1 MWGREVGG
9 HLQESVHGMHSQ
21 LWRQVS
27 KGSVTMAYAE
37 VTYDYNTH
45 SVYPTKMLHQ
55 FLQNVNVFV
64 MYAMFTLIL
73 VI

>member
-1 MWGREVGG
+1 
-9 HLQESVHGMHSQ
+9 
-21 LWRQVS
+21 
-27 KGSVTMAYAE
+27 MAYAE

-64 MYAMFTLIL
+64 MYAMYINPSNIIIL
-73 VI
+73 SNLFLRFITNLFH